1 MGEAEVEEPDSHF
14 EWLSPD
20 EAVRLPFSRSRD
32 DAVQLAVQYD
42 LCFGGDALH
51 HVEQIGAAPLF
62 VPLTQVRF
70 RYSRKTPQFTT
81 TECYRKCRTGRAS
94 HTWTHRQ
101 IPSERAT

>member
-1 MGEAEVEEPDSHF
+1 MEEPDSHF

-62 VPLTQVRF
+62 VPLTQVIFDTVAKFHSLLPRDAIGNHGQVG
-70 RYSRKTPQFTT
+70 PVPH
-81 TECYRKCRTGRAS
+81 GPNP
-94 HTWTHRQ
+94 
-101 IPSERAT
+101 I